1 LISGESQWTNHE
13 EMLAKWFPSLKAKE
27 EK

>member
-1 LISGESQWTNHE
+1 LILGESQWTNHE